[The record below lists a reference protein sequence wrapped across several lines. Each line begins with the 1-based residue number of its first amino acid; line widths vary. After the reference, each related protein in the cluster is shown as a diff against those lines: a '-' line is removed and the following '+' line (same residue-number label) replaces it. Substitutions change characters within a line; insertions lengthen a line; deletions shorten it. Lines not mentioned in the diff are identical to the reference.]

1 MFRANNT
8 EEFLSYGPGQLSP
21 ERQADGRLSSEK
33 AMEMIDIALREGSHY
48 FEWTHKRIDGEDFPA
63 TVLLTR
69 VELDGKQSLQATVRD
84 ITERKR
90 AEALLLKSNQRYDN
104 LVANIPVGVYLLRTS
119 RDGSMSFDFVSPK
132 VAEMVHVP
140 AEQILAD
147 TAKCVRK
154 IHPDDL
160 AALSKL
166 NRDRIREPRSF
177 DWEGRFVVDGAIK
190 WVRIESTPEL
200 IGGGNA
206 LWNGV
211 ISDITERKKAEILLR
226 ENRGRLKAIFE
237 GTNIG
242 LAFGDLKGR
251 FLELN
256 PALERILGY
265 NLGGNTIID
274 HGGSYAS

>member
-1 MFRANNT
+1 
-8 EEFLSYGPGQLSP
+8 
-21 ERQADGRLSSEK
+21 
-33 AMEMIDIALREGSHY
+33 
-48 FEWTHKRIDGEDFPA
+48 
-63 TVLLTR
+63 
-69 VELDGKQSLQATVRD
+69 
-84 ITERKR
+84 
-90 AEALLLKSNQRYDN
+90 
-104 LVANIPVGVYLLRTS
+104 
-119 RDGSMSFDFVSPK
+119 MSFDFVSPK

-147 TAKCVRK
+147 PQSAFRK

-211 ISDITERKKAEILLR
+211 ISDITERKRPRYPVAREQGTVPKAQNLR
-226 ENRGRLKAIFE
+226 EPIWDWRSA
-237 GTNIG
+237 T
-242 LAFGDLKGR
+242 
-251 FLELN
+251 
-256 PALERILGY
+256 
-265 NLGGNTIID
+265 
-274 HGGSYAS
+274 